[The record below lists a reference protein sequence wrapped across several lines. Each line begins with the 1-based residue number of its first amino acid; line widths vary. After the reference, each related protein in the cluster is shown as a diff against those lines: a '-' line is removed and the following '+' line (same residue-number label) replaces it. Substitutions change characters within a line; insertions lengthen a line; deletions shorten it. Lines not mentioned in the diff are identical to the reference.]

1 MDDSRNLMVADTRS
15 RYRLLSQSTVWWI
28 GAAAACLGLLLLTVI
43 LSLVAQNGGAIRHGN
58 KPQVCLM
65 ECENLVY
72 NLTKDKDALR
82 DERDQLRINASNLTK
97 AIEVLQSQ
105 YNTVSASRDKLQ
117 EDVRRLNVSR
127 EDQLCPQ
134 GLMPFNNKCY
144 FASAKG
150 AAKTWEDSR
159 KDCLERRADLV
170 IITTKE
176 ELDFVTNL
184 CSRTWIGLSDTQ
196 QEGKWKWVDGTDL
209 VGVGNWHTG
218 EPNDIGNEDCVE
230 ISPSDGKWNDVPCT
244 EKLSWICM
252 VP

>member
-1 MDDSRNLMVADTRS
+1 MQSSGQNILNALM
-15 RYRLLSQSTVWWI
+15 LS
-28 GAAAACLGLLLLTVI
+28 
-43 LSLVAQNGGAIRHGN
+43 
-58 KPQVCLM
+58 P
-65 ECENLVY
+65 
-72 NLTKDKDALR
+72 
-82 DERDQLRINASNLTK
+82 
-97 AIEVLQSQ
+97 
-105 YNTVSASRDKLQ
+105 
-117 EDVRRLNVSR
+117 
-127 EDQLCPQ
+127 DQLCPQ